1 MTKSNNNSEE
11 SPEEGAEDSSESQQV
26 LVFPDLGSDTSCLKS
41 FAIYGE
47 INEEQGRDATQA
59 LQILHDKVCAE
70 LPKSK
75 DDDEP
80 CERPNIELL
89 ISTEGGHVQDMFSIY
104 DCMRLVRRD
113 CDIETFGVGRIMSAG
128 ILLLAGGT
136 HGKRKVGKNCRLM
149 MHSVQGGHFGSIK
162 ELETDIREVRWYQ
175 QQLTS
180 ALLEETKLS
189 LKELKAIFRKKTD
202 TYFNAEQ
209 AVKWGIADEVV

>member
-1 MTKSNNNSEE
+1 MTTNEETTDEDGGNDNNDE
-11 SPEEGAEDSSESQQV
+11 PQV
-26 LVFPDLGSDTSCLKS
+26 LMFPDLGGDSYLRS

-47 INEEQGRDATQA
+47 INEEQGREAIQA
-59 LQILHDKVCAE
+59 LQILHDKICAE
-70 LPKSK
+70 QSRSENP
-75 DDDEP
+75 DEP
-80 CERPNIELL
+80 CDPIELFV
-89 ISTEGGHVQDMFSIY
+89 STEGGHVQDMFAIY
-104 DCMRLVRRD
+104 DCMRLVKRD
-113 CDIETFGVGRIMSAG
+113 CDIETFGVGKIMSAG

-136 HGKRKVGKNCRLM
+136 PGKRKVGKNCRLM

-202 TYFNAEQ
+202 TYFSAEQ
-209 AVKWGIADEVV
+209 AVKWGIADEIV

>member
-1 MTKSNNNSEE
+1 MTTPNKETPAVDKENEE
-11 SPEEGAEDSSESQQV
+11 TDEQN
-26 LVFPDLGSDTSCLKS
+26 LIVFPSFGGESHLRS

-47 INEEQGRDATQA
+47 INEEQAREATQA
-59 LQILHDKVCAE
+59 LQILHDKICGE
-70 LPKSK
+70 HSRNENS
-75 DDDEP
+75 DEP
-80 CERPNIELL
+80 CDPIELL

-104 DCMRLVRRD
+104 DCMRFVRRK
-113 CDIETFGVGRIMSAG
+113 CDIETFGVGKIMSAG

-136 HGKRKVGKNCRLM
+136 PGKRKVGKNCRLM